1 MDSSVV
7 IPLLSTTADVGPR
20 LDNESLSPIEET
32 RHPSFYM
39 QQLSPEPRESGFSWT
54 SHDDPA
60 HDISTIHEFIFKSR
74 VVYIFCIA
82 TGILEP
88 PQLPYP
94 TKPFILRYYAWL
106 IQMFFISG
114 TVGLFILYCAAM
126 VEGLLPVRSI
136 ASSAYFI
143 GMIVQ
148 NIIIYFA
155 NKSFQQSL
163 ALSRQKMK
171 PQFYMRCFLE
181 ALPYTKLIIAGF
193 LLVSLAFCGLLFD
206 QRTGLQ
212 GKDILFAIIGVMTL
226 VVPSTLISVGL
237 MTFILQEQSITRHQI
252 EELLQHIHNG
262 RIFTVDEYFI
272 IRDHN
277 LRRNNQLFWC
287 VTLMVLSTIWNTICG
302 LVLAFTETKLL
313 LESGLLYA
321 LFTIFYTLIMF
332 GRQALIFVIIL
343 GHMGE
348 VNQLSEKIPLALV
361 RQRWNEAEPERY
373 SLEVQ
378 RLSVLAACKEC
389 PLGST
394 IFGLRLTN
402 FQVHAQV
409 CLFVLAFVVSF
420 LRSIFIASLQ

>member
-1 MDSSVV
+1 MMDTSVV
-7 IPLLSTTADVGPR
+7 LPLLSTTADVGPR

-39 QQLSPEPRESGFSWT
+39 QLSPEPRESGFSW
-54 SHDDPA
+54 SSNDDPS
-60 HDISTIHEFIFKSR
+60 HDISTLREFIFKSR
-74 VVYIFCIA
+74 AVYIFCIA

-88 PQLPYP
+88 SLLPYP
-94 TKPFILRYYAWL
+94 TKPFLLRYYASL

-114 TVGLFILYCAAM
+114 TLGLFILYCAAM
-126 VEGLLPVRSI
+126 VDGLIPVRSI

-143 GMIVQ
+143 GLVVQ
-148 NIIIYFA
+148 NVIIYFA
-155 NKSFQQSL
+155 NKSFQHSL
-163 ALSRQKMK
+163 TLARQKMK
-171 PQFYMRCFLE
+171 PQFYMRCFME
-181 ALPYTKLIIAGF
+181 ALPYTKLIVVGF
-193 LLVSLAFCGLLFD
+193 FLVSVAFCGLLFD
-206 QRTGLQ
+206 ARTGLQ
-212 GKDILFAIIGVMTL
+212 DKDILFAILGVMTL

-252 EELLQHIHNG
+252 EELLQHIQNG
-262 RIFTVDEYFI
+262 RVFSVDEYFV

-277 LRRNNQLFWC
+277 LRRNNQMFWC
-287 VTLMVLSTIWNTICG
+287 VTLMVISTIWNTICG
-302 LVLAFTETKLL
+302 LVLAFSETKLL
-313 LESGLLYA
+313 LESGLLFA

-343 GHMGE
+343 GYIGE

-361 RQRWNEAEPERY
+361 RQRWNEAEPEQY
-373 SLEVQ
+373 QLEVQ

-394 IFGLRLTN
+394 IFGLRLTI